1 MFEWIRSFFSSA
13 PVCPVNEEE
22 REWLEERFEWLIEEF
37 GIDRLRTATTVVPTT
52 EFFPSRWHGTEDE
65 IHGILLV
72 VAEQMDVDPDY
83 VRVKFYSEG
92 PSPVEGM
99 AREGSL
105 GTYSESED
113 WGFYDI
119 RINTDALDDPLGIVS
134 TMAHELGHVRLL
146 GEERIWAEA
155 PDNEPLTDL
164 TTVFFGLGIL
174 RANSVVRQKSVGSGT
189 SLSRSGYLSMNM
201 LGYALGL
208 YALARDE
215 TNPTWLK
222 HLRADVRW
230 ACRNTIRLKLQNESN
245 LETF

>member
-1 MFEWIRSFFSSA
+1 MLEWIRSLFSSA
-13 PVCPVNEEE
+13 PVCPVNDEE

-37 GIDRLRTATTVVPTT
+37 GIERLRRGKTVLPTT
-52 EFFPSRWHGTEDE
+52 EFFPSDWRGTEDD
-65 IHGILLV
+65 IHKILLV
-72 VAEQMDVDPDY
+72 VAEHMDVDPDY

-92 PSPVEGM
+92 PAPIEGM

-113 WGFYDI
+113 WDFYDI
-119 RINTDALDDPLGIVS
+119 RINTDAIDDPLGIVS

-155 PDNEPLTDL
+155 PDHEPLTDL

-174 RANSVVRQKSVGSGT
+174 RANSVIRQKSVGGGS

-201 LGYALGL
+201 LGYALAL
-208 YALARDE
+208 YALARNE

-222 HLRADVRW
+222 HLRPDVRH
-230 ACRNTIRLKLQNESN
+230 ACRNTIRLKLEDKSN
-245 LETF
+245 LEAT